1 MTNDEAIRILREMYV
16 KFPNSGGELLG
27 LAVDKA
33 VEALNRQKNM
43 IGDIVEGTFENPD
56 DMYFCVVSGNLPAE
70 FILDGHLRPG
80 DDVKLMIMKWED
92 E

>member
-1 MTNDEAIRILREMYV
+1 MTNDEAIRILREFYV

-33 VEALNRQKNM
+33 VEALNRQKDM
-43 IGDIVEGTFENPD
+43 IGDIVDGTFENPEY
-56 DMYFCVVSGNLPAE
+56 MYFRVVSGNLPAE
-70 FILDGHLRPG
+70 FILDGHLHLG

-92 E
+92 

>member
-56 DMYFCVVSGNLPAE
+56 DMPAE

-92 E
+92 